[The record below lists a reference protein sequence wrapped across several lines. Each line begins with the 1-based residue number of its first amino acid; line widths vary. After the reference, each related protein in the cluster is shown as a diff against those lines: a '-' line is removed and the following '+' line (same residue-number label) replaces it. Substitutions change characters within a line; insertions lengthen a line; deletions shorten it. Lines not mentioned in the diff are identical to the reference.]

1 MKQKN
6 NFLKWVFVFFLRGR
20 NKKRDKKSKD
30 QNISHTKA
38 PVWFKHFEEELLNTM
53 TVHLTRIY
61 KRLAD
66 IEKRLSSI
74 ESLPTIQKE
83 MSSKKD
89 VC

>member
-6 NFLKWVFVFFLRGR
+6 NFLKRAFAFFLRGV
-20 NKKRDKKSKD
+20 NKNGEKKSKVHK
-30 QNISHTKA
+30 ISHTKA
-38 PVWFKHFEEELLNTM
+38 PLWFEQFEKELFNTI
-53 TVHLTRIY
+53 TGHLTRIY